1 MSMENDLETLRN
13 IRARRV
19 AYLESITLPK
29 SQRSWALDAL
39 AVATSAAT
47 MAACLIAGWGLL
59 K

>member
-1 MSMENDLETLRN
+1 MGNDVETLRN

-29 SQRSWALDAL
+29 SKRSWALDAL
-39 AVATSAAT
+39 AVAASVAT
-47 MAACLIAGWGLL
+47 VAACLIAGWGLL